1 MERLAVGILAHVDAG
16 KTTLSEGILYT
27 AGVLRKMGRVDHQ
40 NAFLDT
46 KAIERAR
53 GITIFSKQAVF
64 PLGDRQITLLDT
76 PGHVDF
82 SAEMERTLQV
92 MDYAV
97 LVISGADG
105 VQGHTQTLWRLLKM
119 YHIPTFL
126 FINKM
131 DQAGTDRDF
140 LINSL
145 RNRLSE
151 GIIAF
156 DAQSGCRKREEDWLE
171 DLALTD
177 ETVLE
182 DFMES
187 GEISDDQI
195 RDLIRQRKVF
205 PAYFGSALQLTGVK
219 DLLAGL
225 DEFMEDPEKTDEDIS
240 QEGPGSLAVGDKEGD
255 GPDSYGARVF
265 KISRDD
271 KGERLTWL
279 KVTGGR
285 IRVKMPLADGE
296 KINQIRIYS
305 GEKFEMVKEAD
316 RGTVCA
322 VTGLVSS
329 FAGQGMGREKG
340 GDIPLLEP
348 VITCQILFPDQVD
361 MQKTLRQLR
370 ELEEE
375 EPLLHLVWE
384 ERKQELY
391 AQLMGEV
398 QIEILKSLI
407 EERFGLIVEFGPGHI
422 LYRETISGPV
432 HGVGH
437 YEPLRHYAEVH
448 LRLDPLPEGSGL
460 EFVSECSEDDLDR
473 NWQRLIMTHL
483 REKEHLGTL
492 TGSPATDIRYV
503 LTAGRAHKKHTEGGD
518 FRQATYRAVRQG
530 LQCARAQGKAVLLEP
545 WYSFV
550 LEVPSDRIG
559 RAMADIQRMGGS
571 FGEAEAA
578 QESDMLVLRGTAPAA
593 ELLGYNTD
601 LLSYS
606 GGKGRLSC
614 ALKGYEPC
622 HNEEEVIE
630 SLAYDSEA
638 DLDHPAGS
646 VFCAHGAGFMVPWD
660 QVEEYMH
667 IKDRAR
673 IWGPG
678 GRSEPGVFPP
688 FAQGPEQGAA
698 GDWNAG
704 AGTGG
709 GNHPGNWEGDQS
721 SPGLPAYYV
730 EDEAFKA
737 IYDREFG
744 QGKQKDDHYSGFRTG
759 NSKKRGAGSGFR
771 DGSGSGIYSARR
783 SQDSRAFSG
792 MAGSRQTGRCQGQGR
807 EKYPARASGNKEYLL
822 VDGYNIIFA
831 WEDLSRLAEKNL
843 DAARGR
849 LIDIMCN
856 YQGFVGC
863 TLILV
868 FDAYKVKGSKGQVL
882 KYHNIY
888 VVYTKEAETAD
899 QYIEKTT
906 HEIVSK
912 YAVRVATSDSLEQV
926 IVTGAGALKVAADD
940 FREEV
945 MYIEEEIR
953 RINREKRDRNKNY
966 LFDQADAQTA
976 DKLEE
981 VRLGRDSFEE
991 ADPDRQEPE
1000 R

>member
-1 MERLAVGILAHVDAG
+1 MDRLAVGILAHVDAG

-53 GITIFSKQAVF
+53 GITIFSKQAIF

-92 MDYAV
+92 MDYAI

-140 LINSL
+140 LLNSL
-145 RNRLSE
+145 RSRLSE

-156 DAQSGCRKREEDWLE
+156 DAQSGCRKREENWLE

-187 GEISDDQI
+187 GEIPDRTI
-195 RDLIRQRKVF
+195 RNLIRQRKVF

-225 DEFMEDPEKTDEDIS
+225 DEFMEDLQEADEDIS
-240 QEGPGSLAVGDKEGD
+240 PEGGTGRLEAGVGEGA
-255 GPDSYGARVF
+255 GQDSYGARVF

-285 IRVKMPLADGE
+285 IRVKMPVAEGE

-322 VTGLVSS
+322 VTGLASS
-329 FAGQGMGREKG
+329 FAGQGLGREKG

-348 VITCQILFPDQVD
+348 VITCQILLPDQVD

-407 EERFGLIVEFGPGHI
+407 KERFGIHVEFGPGHI

-460 EFVSECSEDDLDR
+460 EFVSECSEDYLDR

-550 LEVPSDRIG
+550 IELPADRIG

-571 FGEAEAA
+571 FGEAETA
-578 QESDMLVLRGTAPAA
+578 QASDMLILRGTAPAS

-614 ALKGYEPC
+614 ALKGYQPC
-622 HNEEEVIE
+622 HNEEEVIK
-630 SLAYDSEA
+630 SLGYDSEA

-646 VFCAHGAGFMVPWD
+646 VFCAHGAGFMVAWD

-667 IKDRAR
+667 IKDRAL

-678 GRSEPGVFPP
+678 GRSEPGGFLSSDLNPDKT
-688 FAQGPEQGAA
+688 AS
-698 GDWNAG
+698 GDRIAG
-704 AGTGG
+704 AGTGERD
-709 GNHPGNWEGDQS
+709 HPGNRQGDLS

-730 EDEAFKA
+730 EDEVFKA

-744 QGKQKDDHYSGFRTG
+744 QGRQKDDQYSGFRTG
-759 NSKKRGAGSGFR
+759 SSRNRAAGSDSW
-771 DGSGSGIYSARR
+771 DGSGSGIHFPRKGL
-783 SQDSRAFSG
+783 DSRKSSV
-792 MAGSRQTGRCQGQGR
+792 MAGGRQTGRDQNRGR
-807 EKYPARASGNKEYLL
+807 KKYPARASGDKEYLL

-831 WEDLSRLAEKNL
+831 WEDLSQLAEKNL

-882 KYHNIY
+882 KHHNIY

-912 YAVRVATSDSLEQV
+912 YDVRVATSDSLEQV

-953 RINREKRDRNKNY
+953 RINREKRDRDKNY
-966 LFDQADAQTA
+966 LFDQADARTA

-981 VRLGRDSFEE
+981 VRLGRDSFEDP
-991 ADPDRQEPE
+991 APDRQES
-1000 R
+1000 